1 MATVTVDSLLDQVA
15 AALHQPAGAAA
26 LSPVW
31 AELAPESIDAGYRD
45 IESTL
50 AVRGLTRA
58 QIESWTGYDSALEEQ
73 SLFRILAR
81 GGPRLGRDVPQE
93 DYNVHDLREWLR
105 TITLLDA
112 AGNVIL
118 ADPSRLVGTGPIR
131 GGWSDVLAHDPTRQ
145 GDFSG
150 IIDPRSGRI
159 RDF

>member
-1 MATVTVDSLLDQVA
+1 MPTVTVDSLLAQVA
-15 AALHQPAGAAA
+15 ASLHEPGGAAA

-31 AELAPESIDAGYRD
+31 AVLAPVAIDAGYRD
-45 IESTL
+45 INLCL
-50 AVRGLTRA
+50 ARRGLTRA
-58 QIESWTGYDSALEEQ
+58 QIESWADYDSAIEEQ

-93 DYNVHDLREWLR
+93 DYTVHDLREYLMDA
-105 TITLLDA
+105 TLLDA

-118 ADPSRLVGTGPIR
+118 ADPSRLVGTGPIA